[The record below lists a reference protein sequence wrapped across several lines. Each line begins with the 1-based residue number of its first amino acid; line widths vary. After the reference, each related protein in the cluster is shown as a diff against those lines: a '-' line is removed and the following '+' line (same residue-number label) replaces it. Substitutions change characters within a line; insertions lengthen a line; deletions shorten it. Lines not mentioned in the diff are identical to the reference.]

1 MNGWYCLKCQRGIFP
16 KIENR
21 GVETRPYCPHCDNH
35 VFFCDFDYLH
45 ELNFRVKGH
54 VCIPNLDSQL
64 LNEQFMSGELWKVK
78 GLTENYPFVRWILNY
93 EQLVAI
99 RARRIS

>member
-1 MNGWYCLKCQRGIFP
+1 MNGWYCLKCQRGVYP

-35 VFFCDFDYLH
+35 VFFVDFDYLS
-45 ELNFRVKGH
+45 ELKFNSKEHVKFPPETKDWEKFG
-54 VCIPNLDSQL
+54 L
-64 LNEQFMSGELWKVK
+64 GELWVEK

-93 EQLVAI
+93 EQLAAI

>member
-1 MNGWYCLKCQRGIFP
+1 MNGWYCLKCQKGVFP

-21 GVETRPYCPHCDNH
+21 GPETRPYCPHCDNH
-35 VFFCDFDYLH
+35 VFFVDFDYLS
-45 ELNFRVKGH
+45 ELKFKVKGG
-54 VCIPNLDSQL
+54 VKFPPNKDDW
-64 LNEQFMSGELWKVK
+64 ELFFSDKFWKAK